1 MKIENCLIKLLFE
14 FDSSINFVFQELSD
28 YAFVA
33 IFTVEAILKI
43 IAFGFVF
50 TPDAYLRSGWNM
62 LDFIVVVV
70 G

>member
-1 MKIENCLIKLLFE
+1 MKIENCLIKLL

>member
-1 MKIENCLIKLLFE
+1 MKIENCLIKRLSE
-14 FDSSINFVFQELSD
+14 SSINFVFQELSD

>member
-1 MKIENCLIKLLFE
+1 MKIENCLIKLLSE
-14 FDSSINFVFQELSD
+14 SSINFVFQELSD